1 LSLVACGLA
10 LASATCAS
18 VFSETSAKKTSDW
31 RRSVG
36 LLVPVAMSVA
46 ILPTLLSVVDG
57 RWHQPEATVSQLF
70 AQMPDNPADGNYRTL
85 FVGDNELLPISTN
98 AVTNKVSYGVSD
110 DGPVNIVSHWAPQ
123 RTAMNAL
130 ADQALTAL
138 VNRQT
143 VRIGR
148 LMSPLAI
155 RYIVVPLGDQPSQ
168 SSRLLIDSLSNQITY
183 GGLKRIGRHPHRL
196 QTINAQEKYELADT
210 FCGNIVLIPG
220 RINLSLSGIDG
231 EYEHGYADYDFGYR
245 AKKMG
250 FDIQIIPGFLGT
262 CSANPPLLGS
272 WNFFNAL
279 KTLTSRKYLPIRSQI
294 RFCKRH
300 GGVEWPIYVIA
311 PYLRAILKRKPYK
324 SNRINA
330 GF

>member
-1 LSLVACGLA
+1 MTPVVRIAVLIAVHNRWEMTQDILRKLQKTPSGVEVCIHIFDDGSSDSTRPELEKYERISYQRGNGDLFWAKSMKYAQDSVSESIDYFLWLNNDVSLADD
-10 LASATCAS
+10 
-18 VFSETSAKKTSDW
+18 FFH
-31 RRSVG
+31 R
-36 LLVPVAMSVA
+36 
-46 ILPTLLSVVDG
+46 ILGSIK
-57 RWHQPEATVSQLF
+57 
-70 AQMPDNPADGNYRTL
+70 
-85 FVGDNELLPISTN
+85 LLPDSI
-98 AVTNKVSYGVSD
+98 
-110 DGPVNIVSHWAPQ
+110 
-123 RTAMNAL
+123 
-130 ADQALTAL
+130 L
-138 VNRQT
+138 VGQT
-143 VRIGR
+143 
-148 LMSPLAI
+148 SN
-155 RYIVVPLGDQPSQ
+155 
-168 SSRLLIDSLSNQITY
+168 SLSNQITY

-196 QTINAQEKYELADT
+196 QIINAQEKYELADT

-262 CSANPPLLGS
+262 CSANPPLLSS

>member
-1 LSLVACGLA
+1 MTQDILRKLQKTPSGVEVCIHIFDDGSSDSTSPELQKYERISYQRGNGDLFWAKSMKYAQDSVSESIDYFLWLNNDVSLADD
-10 LASATCAS
+10 
-18 VFSETSAKKTSDW
+18 FFH
-31 RRSVG
+31 R
-36 LLVPVAMSVA
+36 
-46 ILPTLLSVVDG
+46 ILGSIK
-57 RWHQPEATVSQLF
+57 
-70 AQMPDNPADGNYRTL
+70 
-85 FVGDNELLPISTN
+85 LLPDSI
-98 AVTNKVSYGVSD
+98 
-110 DGPVNIVSHWAPQ
+110 
-123 RTAMNAL
+123 
-130 ADQALTAL
+130 L
-138 VNRQT
+138 VGQT
-143 VRIGR
+143 
-148 LMSPLAI
+148 S
-155 RYIVVPLGDQPSQ
+155 
-168 SSRLLIDSLSNQITY
+168 DSLSNQITY

-262 CSANPPLLGS
+262 CSANPPLLSS

>member
-1 LSLVACGLA
+1 MTPVVRIAVLIAVHNRWEMTQDILRKLQKTPSGVEVCIHIFDDGSSDSTSPELQKYERISYQRGNGDLFWAKSMKYAQDSVSESIDYFLWLNNDVSLADD
-10 LASATCAS
+10 
-18 VFSETSAKKTSDW
+18 FFH
-31 RRSVG
+31 R
-36 LLVPVAMSVA
+36 
-46 ILPTLLSVVDG
+46 ILGSIK
-57 RWHQPEATVSQLF
+57 
-70 AQMPDNPADGNYRTL
+70 
-85 FVGDNELLPISTN
+85 LLPDSI
-98 AVTNKVSYGVSD
+98 
-110 DGPVNIVSHWAPQ
+110 
-123 RTAMNAL
+123 
-130 ADQALTAL
+130 L
-138 VNRQT
+138 VGQT
-143 VRIGR
+143 
-148 LMSPLAI
+148 S
-155 RYIVVPLGDQPSQ
+155 
-168 SSRLLIDSLSNQITY
+168 DSLSNQITY

-262 CSANPPLLGS
+262 CSANPPLLSS